1 MLSKNVSLQVVTL
14 NYNLNVINQ
23 CLSMPPV
30 RQETLKAD
38 QKWSC
43 FLGSCG
49 IARWSI
55 GPC

>member
-14 NYNLNVINQ
+14 NYNLLVINQ